1 MKKIDLPYIIKIN
14 PLIIVFGALFIILI
28 PFLLWASLTQ
38 IEQIS
43 RAKGVVIATSKTQE
57 IQSFNEGIIEEIF
70 VKEGEKV
77 TKNQIIAKLNK
88 TQIQASFE
96 STKLKVAALEAT
108 IARLKAE
115 VFNTDINFTED
126 SLLYSEFINS
136 QKELYKRRKDAL
148 NDEINAFENSL
159 RLAKNELNLNRPLVK
174 TGDIGAL
181 ELIRLERQVADVQA
195 QIINKKNKFFEEA
208 QAELAKLEEELFS
221 KKQELADKLVT
232 LEKTDIISPMDAI
245 VNNILTTTKGAK
257 VKAGDIIME
266 LVPMDKLVIEA
277 KLSPSDIS
285 FVKLGQKASVK
296 LDPYDFSIFG
306 GFDGKVTHISS
317 DTIVEKTS
325 KGDEFFF
332 KVLVSLE
339 GNIILSK
346 IGREVVITPGM
357 TGEVD
362 IVTAERTVLT
372 YLTKPIIKTLNKS
385 FTER

>member
-306 GFDGKVTHISS
+306 GFDGRLHI
-317 DTIVEKTS
+317 
-325 KGDEFFF
+325 
-332 KVLVSLE
+332 
-339 GNIILSK
+339 
-346 IGREVVITPGM
+346 
-357 TGEVD
+357 
-362 IVTAERTVLT
+362 
-372 YLTKPIIKTLNKS
+372 
-385 FTER
+385 